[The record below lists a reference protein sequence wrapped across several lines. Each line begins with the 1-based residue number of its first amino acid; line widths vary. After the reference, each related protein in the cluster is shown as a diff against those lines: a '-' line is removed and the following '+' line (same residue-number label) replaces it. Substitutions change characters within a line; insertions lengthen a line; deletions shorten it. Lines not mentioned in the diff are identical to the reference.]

1 MLRVAPICVPLGEVH
16 VAGASTLQRKNFS
29 VPLQFAAPLIAKSAE
44 SFTDTEPVPI
54 DKPPAGMSS
63 PPPVFGVV
71 VSPDTQW
78 PKFPRTKSFSVEVVE
93 VDDRDSEPTL
103 ATPPL
108 SRPSKE
114 RLMPPSKN
122 SPCR

>member
-63 PPPVFGVV
+63 PPPVFGV
-71 VSPDTQW
+71 
-78 PKFPRTKSFSVEVVE
+78 EVVE
-93 VDDRDSEPTL
+93 VDERVSEATL
-103 ATPPL
+103 AKHSLP
-108 SRPSKE
+108 RPSKE

-122 SPCR
+122 SHCR